1 LTYNFFGDK
10 SIIIFA
16 IIILLFLY
24 FNQYNLKKLNKFIKG
39 LNDLKAMV
47 EKSELNKLNKKT
59 LIDKIINSE
68 NKAKKD
74 KVIVYIS
81 AFANII
87 LVAILVISFITPFFS
102 GIQVLD
108 GGENIEL
115 IPFNDKDGIWSIA
128 FRTTGFIPSNNIIL
142 HVEFKE
148 ITAKIDYEEVSF
160 NVYPDVIK
168 AKENNSFE
176 YKWNSY
182 KGVITVTLPVSTSVM
197 TELDTRTNVMISTD
211 DGIKY
216 YYIGI

>member
-1 LTYNFFGDK
+1 MIEKPDLLKLKKDSLADMVIDGESKRTELEKKFKKGLWITYGSGLFTIAV
-10 SIIIFA
+10 S
-16 IIILLFLY
+16 ILL
-24 FNQYNLKKLNKFIKG
+24 I
-39 LNDLKAMV
+39 
-47 EKSELNKLNKKT
+47 
-59 LIDKIINSE
+59 
-68 NKAKKD
+68 
-74 KVIVYIS
+74 
-81 AFANII
+81 
-87 LVAILVISFITPFFS
+87 ISFITPFFS

-115 IPFNDKDGIWSIA
+115 IPFNDREGIWSIA
-128 FRTTGFIPSNNIIL
+128 FKTTGFIPSNNIIL